1 MSDTTPP
8 ATRSARKPK
17 GEGHSRRAEILEA
30 AERIFVE
37 HGYEGATIRKIAD
50 EVGLSST
57 ALYMHFAD
65 KGEILLQISRDT
77 FDMLLASVRELAA
90 LDAPPEVRL
99 RRMIEAYIDF
109 GFAQPNAYRLIYLTR
124 PLEARDGAQSA
135 AQELGGELFAAF
147 EEVVRETV
155 EAGRMSGD
163 ASTTAQAI
171 WASGH
176 GVVSLMITK
185 PYFPWAER
193 ERLIGVL
200 LDALFAGMLR
210 R

>member
-1 MSDTTPP
+1 MCLAAAPGSWSQGRGRFSLRTSRNWPR
-8 ATRSARKPK
+8 ATSVVMASK
-17 GEGHSRRAEILEA
+17 
-30 AERIFVE
+30 
-37 HGYEGATIRKIAD
+37 AD
-50 EVGLSST
+50 LAYRT
-57 ALYMHFAD
+57 AL
-65 KGEILLQISRDT
+65 
-77 FDMLLASVRELAA
+77 
-90 LDAPPEVRL
+90 L
-99 RRMIEAYIDF
+99 RVW
-109 GFAQPNAYRLIYLTR
+109 
-124 PLEARDGAQSA
+124 LEARDGAQSA

-200 LDALFAGMLR
+200 LDALFAGMQR

>member
-17 GEGHSRRAEILEA
+17 GEGHSRRAEILDA

-65 KGEILLQISRDT
+65 KGEILLQICRDA

-200 LDALFAGMLR
+200 LDALFAGMQR

>member
-1 MSDTTPP
+1 M
-8 ATRSARKPK
+8 
-17 GEGHSRRAEILEA
+17 
-30 AERIFVE
+30 
-37 HGYEGATIRKIAD
+37 
-50 EVGLSST
+50 
-57 ALYMHFAD
+57 
-65 KGEILLQISRDT
+65 
-77 FDMLLASVRELAA
+77 
-90 LDAPPEVRL
+90 
-99 RRMIEAYIDF
+99 
-109 GFAQPNAYRLIYLTR
+109 
-124 PLEARDGAQSA
+124 
-135 AQELGGELFAAF
+135 FAAF

-200 LDALFAGMLR
+200 LDALFAGMQR

>member
-1 MSDTTPP
+1 
-8 ATRSARKPK
+8 
-17 GEGHSRRAEILEA
+17 
-30 AERIFVE
+30 
-37 HGYEGATIRKIAD
+37 
-50 EVGLSST
+50 
-57 ALYMHFAD
+57 
-65 KGEILLQISRDT
+65 
-77 FDMLLASVRELAA
+77 
-90 LDAPPEVRL
+90 
-99 RRMIEAYIDF
+99 MIEAYIDF

-200 LDALFAGMLR
+200 LDALFAGMQR